1 MNNIIVLGKDRNEK
15 LEKSN
20 VVYKINCNNC
30 NASYVGQTCRRLGVR
45 LKEHR
50 KKYSDEDRNSSL
62 HIHRIENN
70 HTINFDTV
78 KILDYETNKG
88 KRLFSEALYIHT
100 QKKYMNKQFEI
111 NKLPKEYSSMIN
123 NFEFLSSSKH

>member
-1 MNNIIVLGKDRNEK
+1 M
-15 LEKSN
+15 
-20 VVYKINCNNC
+20 
-30 NASYVGQTCRRLGVR
+30 R

-50 KKYSDEDRNSSL
+50 KKSSDEDRNSSL

-78 KILDYETNKG
+78 NILDYETNKG

-100 QKKYMNKQFEI
+100 QKKYMNKQFEM
-111 NKLPKEYSSMIN
+111 NKLPKEYSSMIK
-123 NFEFLSSSKH
+123 NFEFLSSLKH